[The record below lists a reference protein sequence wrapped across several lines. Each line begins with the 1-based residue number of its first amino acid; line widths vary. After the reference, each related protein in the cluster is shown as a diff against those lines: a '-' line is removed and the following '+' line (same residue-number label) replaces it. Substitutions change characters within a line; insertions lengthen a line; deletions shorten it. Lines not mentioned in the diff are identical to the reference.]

1 MSDNSILGID
11 FGTRTSSAA
20 VWRDGG
26 TRMVSGWIGQES
38 VDSTVSHTDGGTI
51 YVGGSPADITASF
64 PDRTVGSAK
73 RYLRDVADD
82 PLEFLRPQA
91 FAAAVLRQLKGN
103 AEEDLGGDVP
113 GAVVAVPCQFDARQR
128 QAVRDATDIAG
139 FDHCRLVDETTAAAM
154 SHYRGEWDDR
164 TVLVFDLGA
173 ETLSTS
179 VLDLGDGVYEVV
191 ATDGD
196 LELGGTRWDDA
207 IVEWFTA
214 DVERERG
221 VDLRDDPGAY
231 HRVQAAAETA
241 KQALSEETE
250 TTVAVDLSG
259 TAALGR
265 DRIERTLTR
274 DHFEWLTEEL
284 VDLALDAVERT
295 LEDAAYETHDIDEVL
310 VVGDATA
317 MPQIRQAI
325 AGFVGI
331 GPRKATASAAAVARG
346 AAILGGVRSGHVDDV
361 VTLPVTAQSLG
372 VEVEGGAFETLIERN
387 TPVPTDASKVFTTAD
402 DDQTEVDVR
411 VLQGES
417 DIAAQN
423 AHLDDFQL
431 YGITQPPSGRPRI
444 EVTFGIDPDGI
455 VDVEAEDLASG
466 GTETVSVRGGAGL
479 SEGEISSQR
488 DRLAERV
495 ERVE

>member
-26 TRMVSGWIGQES
+26 TRMVSGWVGEGS
-38 VDSTVSHTDGGTI
+38 VDSIVSHTDGGTI
-51 YVGGSPADITASF
+51 YVGGSPADVAASF

-73 RYLRDVADD
+73 CYLRDIGDD

-91 FAAAVLRQLKGN
+91 FAAAVLRQLKGHTQ
-103 AEEDLGGDVP
+103 EGLGGDVP

-128 QAVRDATDIAG
+128 QAVRDATEIAG
-139 FDHCRLVDETTAAAM
+139 FDHCRLIDETTAAAM
-154 SHYRGEWDDR
+154 SHHRGEWDDR
-164 TVLVFDLGA
+164 TVFVFDLGA

-179 VLDLGDGVYEVV
+179 VLELGEGVYEVV

-196 LELGGTRWDDA
+196 LELGGNRWDDA

-221 VDLRDDPGAY
+221 VDLREDPSAY

-241 KQALSEETE
+241 KRTLSGETE
-250 TTVAVDLSG
+250 TTMAVDLSETATLG
-259 TAALGR
+259 T
-265 DRIERTLTR
+265 DRVERTLTR
-274 DHFEWLTEEL
+274 DHFEWLTEDL
-284 VDLALDAVERT
+284 VGRALDPVERT
-295 LEDAAYETHDIDEVL
+295 FAEARYEPHDIDEVL

-317 MPQIRQAI
+317 MPQIRKAI
-325 AGFVGI
+325 ARFVHV
-331 GPRKATASAAAVARG
+331 GPRVATASAEAVARG
-346 AAILGGVRSGHVDDV
+346 AAIMGGVRSGHVDDV

-372 VEVEGGAFETLIERN
+372 VEVEGGTFETLIERN
-387 TPVPTDASKVFTTAD
+387 TSAPTDASKMFTTAD
-402 DDQTEVDVR
+402 DDQTGVNVR

-417 DIAAQN
+417 HIAAEN
-423 AHLDDFQL
+423 THLDDFQL

-444 EVTFGIDPDGI
+444 EVTVRIDPDGI

>member
-73 RYLRDVADD
+73 RYLRDVADGS
-82 PLEFLRPQA
+82 LEFLRPQA

-128 QAVRDATDIAG
+128 QAVRDATEIAG

-179 VLDLGDGVYEVV
+179 VLDLGEGVYEVV

-196 LELGGTRWDDA
+196 LELGGNRWDDA

-214 DVERERG
+214 EVQRERDT
-221 VDLRDDPGAY
+221 DLREVAS
-231 HRVQAAAETA
+231 HRLKRAAETA
-241 KQALSEETE
+241 KRTLSDSTE
-250 TTVAVDLSG
+250 TMVAVDLSETAILG
-259 TAALGR
+259 T
-265 DRIERTLTR
+265 DRVERTLTR

-284 VDLALDAVERT
+284 VDRALDPVERT

-325 AGFVGI
+325 AGLVGI
-331 GPRKATASAAAVARG
+331 GPRKATASAEAVARG

-372 VEVEGGAFETLIERN
+372 VEVESGAFETLIERN
-387 TPVPTDASKVFTTAD
+387 TSVPTDASKVFTTAD
-402 DDQTEVDVR
+402 DDQTEVNVR
-411 VLQGES
+411 VLQGET
-417 DIAAQN
+417 DVAAEN

-444 EVTFGIDPDGI
+444 EVTVGIDPDGI
-455 VDVEAEDLASG
+455 VDVEAEDLASS
-466 GTETVSVRGGAGL
+466 GTETVSVRGGTGL